1 VGASRTVPR
10 YHHRPYTNNTRSL
23 LRCILAD
30 VCTGPDSVALRCQ
43 GANCEQPK
51 LSDSSPRSK
60 TPHPDYDPQT
70 FFFSRQNAQ
79 QTSFTAS
86 NSRLGVQCF
95 FVTLYIGHISE
106 TSHKSS
112 NWPVGAMVARSPP
125 NSGIRPQT
133 SGRLRLRVRVP
144 HRSLL
149 FASFYSSSHRE
160 SFPIFLV
167 FASFA

>member
-1 VGASRTVPR
+1 VGASRTVLR
-10 YHHRPYTNNTRSL
+10 YHHRPYTNNARSL
-23 LRCILAD
+23 LRCILTD
-30 VCTGPDSVALRCQ
+30 VCTGPDSVTLRCQ
-43 GANCEQPK
+43 VANCEQPK

-70 FFFSRQNAQ
+70 FFSRQDA
-79 QTSFTAS
+79 SFTAS
-86 NSRLGVQCF
+86 NSHLGVQCF
-95 FVTLYIGHISE
+95 LMRLYIGHISE

-144 HRSLL
+144 HRSL
-149 FASFYSSSHRE
+149 FASFCSSSHCE
-160 SFPIFLV
+160 AFSIFLV